1 MPAAEFARWGKR
13 DPIGLYEEWLARGDR
28 ELAPCV
34 GEAGEVREAEGDGGD
49 GGGGTAKRSAARAR
63 PRRSSAARQTANR
76 AALDRIEFRVA
87 AEVAAA
93 EREALASR
101 DLPFTDADA
110 TDGVYEIP

>member
-1 MPAAEFARWGKR
+1 
-13 DPIGLYEEWLARGDR
+13 LYEEWLVRGDR

-34 GEAGEVREAEGDGGD
+34 GEAGEVREADGDAGGAA
-49 GGGGTAKRSAARAR
+49 AKRSAARAR